1 MSFIEFMAWWL
12 VFFCLLVPLGYLIR
26 ENAATY
32 SIGAFIM
39 ELAIW
44 MVAVVIMEMIL
55 WQVCVSVDLA
65 IRKRKGLI
73 RK

>member
-26 ENAATY
+26 ENAVTY

-39 ELAIW
+39 EFGIW
-44 MVAVVIMEMIL
+44 MVGVVIMEMFV
-55 WQVCVSVDLA
+55 WQGSVFLDKWLT
-65 IRKRKGLI
+65 RRRFSKKR
-73 RK
+73 